1 MRNYRIPV
9 PILPNVWRWRTNRVS
24 YPRIADTV
32 SGVTQTYYTKGEF
45 EMERKVNY
53 ATMVSTGEQPDVAI
67 HVTGFCEDDGIQFHS
82 SVSGQYRDIVCA
94 IEDTVR
100 GVGRQFKDDSEALAK
115 FYVINA
121 MHGIIEGV
129 GAETF
134 KKAFI
139 DMLKGGDN

>member
-45 EMERKVNY
+45 EMERNVDY
-53 ATMVSTGEQPDVAI
+53 ATMVSTGEQPDVTI
-67 HVTGFCEDDGIQFHS
+67 HVTGFYEDDGIQFHS
-82 SVSGQYRDIVCA
+82 SVNGKYSDIVCA

-100 GVGRQFKDDSEALAK
+100 GVGRKFKDDGEALAQ
-115 FYVINA
+115 FYVISVT
-121 MHGIIEGV
+121 HGIVEAV

-139 DMLKGGDN
+139 NMIKGGDN

>member
-1 MRNYRIPV
+1 
-9 PILPNVWRWRTNRVS
+9 
-24 YPRIADTV
+24 
-32 SGVTQTYYTKGEF
+32 
-45 EMERKVNY
+45 MERNVNY

-82 SVSGQYRDIVCA
+82 SVDGKYSDIICA

-100 GVGRQFKDDSEALAK
+100 GVGRQFKADSEALAK
-115 FYVINA
+115 FYAINA
-121 MHGIIEGV
+121 MHGIVEGV

-139 DMLKGGDN
+139 DMIKGGDN